1 MIKSQKIIKA
11 IYFSFL
17 SLVFLFSLISFL
29 VTQISNIVDLTGI
42 NKTYEVLICVFVSLT
57 YLFSASISIFGLITS
72 FKENEIN
79 NKIINISVLS
89 FLIRDFLLLITYFF
103 SFGFTFHQMHVNTL
117 DTKGILLS
125 MLLIYDIVFLFI
137 SLFINYNLSKKGK
150 AFIITISMVFSLF
163 TSFTFILGHAS
174 ELSPLDTIQQILNII
189 SFAITIIFVHL
200 YKFNKKSE

>member
-57 YLFSASISIFGLITS
+57 YLFSASMSIFGLITS

-125 MLLIYDIVFLFI
+125 MLLMCDGHVIYL
-137 SLFINYNLSKKGK
+137 KG
-150 AFIITISMVFSLF
+150 
-163 TSFTFILGHAS
+163 
-174 ELSPLDTIQQILNII
+174 ESP
-189 SFAITIIFVHL
+189 
-200 YKFNKKSE
+200 E